1 MIGDVGSGKTSLL
14 SSIIGDLRYLNKPF
28 VESNIQRK
36 IEKDFIFLN
45 EIDKESLKEISG
57 AEKPIVINEN
67 IAYVQQNP
75 WIQNKTIRENILFG
89 S

>member
-1 MIGDVGSGKTSLL
+1 VIGDVGSGKTSLL

-45 EIDKESLKEISG
+45 EIEKESL
-57 AEKPIVINEN
+57 N
-67 IAYVQQNP
+67 
-75 WIQNKTIRENILFG
+75 
-89 S
+89 

>member
-45 EIDKESLKEISG
+45 EIDKESLNEISR
-57 AEKPIVINEN
+57 AERPIVINEN
-67 IAYVQQNP
+67 IAYIQQNP

>member
-1 MIGDVGSGKTSLL
+1 VIGDVGSGKTSLL

>member
-1 MIGDVGSGKTSLL
+1 VIGDVGSGKTSLL

-28 VESNIQRK
+28 VEANIERK

-57 AEKPIVINEN
+57 DNKPIIINEN
-67 IAYVQQNP
+67 IAYVQ
-75 WIQNKTIRENILFG
+75 
-89 S
+89 